1 MKWSFQNIL
10 IFAFITAFIYAF
22 GYSNGL
28 YEDRLIVEETEHNH
42 IIRSMRCRVMMD
54 TNNNVKGIE
63 LNDSIYTLDTATTSN
78 L

>member
-10 IFAFITAFIYAF
+10 VFAVVLAFIYAL

-28 YEDRLIVEETEHNH
+28 YEDRLVVEEPEYNH
-42 IIRSMRCRVMMD
+42 IVRSMRCRVMMD

-63 LNDSIYTLDTATTSN
+63 LNDSIYTLDTAITSN